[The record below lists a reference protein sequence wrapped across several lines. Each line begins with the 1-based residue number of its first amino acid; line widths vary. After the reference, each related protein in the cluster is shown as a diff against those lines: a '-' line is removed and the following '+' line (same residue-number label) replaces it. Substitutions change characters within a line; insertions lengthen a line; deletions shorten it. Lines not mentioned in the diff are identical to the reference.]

1 VKTSQPQKVFDQ
13 YLVIR
18 AAAGSPEAFEKLA
31 RDWTPRLVRFA
42 SGILG
47 RADAARDAVQE
58 TWLAAVGGI
67 RKLEDPA
74 SFPGWI
80 YGIARRK
87 CIDAIRVNQRRHRLS
102 ERVRREGLAQQE
114 VGTVNTD
121 VGGDAAL
128 AAALS
133 RLNDDQR
140 EVVILYYGEELSLDD
155 IALVIDVPVGTVKS
169 RLFHARAA
177 LKNLLGESK

>member
-1 VKTSQPQKVFDQ
+1 MKTSQTQQVFDQ

-58 TWLAAVGGI
+58 TWLAAIRGI
-67 RKLEDPA
+67 RTLEDPA

-102 ERVRREGLAQQE
+102 ESVRLEGMAQEESGTGTAE
-114 VGTVNTD
+114 VGSD
-121 VGGDAAL
+121 GAL

-133 RLNDDQR
+133 RLSDDQR
-140 EVVILYYGEELSLDD
+140 EVVTLYYGEELSLDE
-155 IALVIDVPVGTVKS
+155 IAVVIDVPVGTVKS

-177 LKNLLGESK
+177 LKNFIGESK